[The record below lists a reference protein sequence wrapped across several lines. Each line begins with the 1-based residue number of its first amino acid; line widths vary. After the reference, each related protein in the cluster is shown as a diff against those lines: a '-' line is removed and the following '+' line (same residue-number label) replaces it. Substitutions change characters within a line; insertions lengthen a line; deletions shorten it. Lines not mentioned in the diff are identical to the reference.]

1 MPPSG
6 VSMSTF
12 FSSPCAFFFTF
23 TLHAGRSSTA
33 DRAMAAS
40 RALAARNCRL
50 LMLRPSIGEL
60 RPALDS
66 GAALGDVGNADRQVA
81 VNRNLAEQCFHS
93 ADLRNCGI

>member
-23 TLHAGRSSTA
+23 TLHAGKSTA
-33 DRAMAAS
+33 DSTTAAS
-40 RALAARNCRL
+40 RALAARNCRF
-50 LMLRPSIGEL
+50 MLRPSMGEL

-81 VNRNLAEQCFHS
+81 VNRNLAEQCFHG
-93 ADLRNCGI
+93 AHLRNRGI

>member
-60 RPALDS
+60 RLPLDS
-66 GAALGDVGNADRQVA
+66 GAPLCDVGDTDGQVP
-81 VNRNLAEQCFHS
+81 VNRNLAEQRFHR
-93 ADLRNCGI
+93 AHLRNRGI

>member
-23 TLHAGRSSTA
+23 TLHAGKSMADSTT
-33 DRAMAAS
+33 AAS
-40 RALAARNCRL
+40 RALAARNCRF
-50 LMLRPSIGEL
+50 MLRPSMGEL

-66 GAALGDVGNADRQVA
+66 GAALRDVGNAHRQVA
-81 VNRNLAEQCFHS
+81 VNCNLAEQCFHG
-93 ADLRNCGI
+93 ADLRNRGI